1 MKNLTIACFTLLL
14 AGALTSCKKNIIVI
28 PETPLDS
35 LSIGLLAYYP
45 FNNSGTDLSGKGNNV
60 AYYKNI
66 TSVANRFNLTNTAFS
81 FDGQNSYLTVNDNS
95 DLRLSNTDFTLNA
108 WVKLNSFS
116 PNSGTYILSKRTSGL
131 NSGWG
136 FSVNGQQTNVGVIG
150 GVYFGPGGLNASAV
164 STKSLSL
171 NKWSMVTVV
180 YNSTKQQISIYID
193 GVLDNVTNNIPTPNA
208 LIAANMFIGADN
220 PANGTFYYT
229 YGSLDDIRIYNRA
242 LSTSLVQKLYISP
255 N

>member
-1 MKNLTIACFTLLL
+1 MKVLTIACFVLLT
-14 AGALTSCKKNIIVI
+14 AGVLTSCKKNYVLQS
-28 PETPLDS
+28 ETPLDS
-35 LSIGLLAYYP
+35 LRIGLIAYYQ
-45 FNNSGTDLSGKGNNV
+45 FKNSGADSSGKANNV
-60 AYYKNI
+60 TYYKNI
-66 TSVANRFNLTNTAFS
+66 TSVANRLNFSNSAFS
-81 FDGQNSYLTVNDNS
+81 FDGQNSYLTVNDNN

-116 PNSGTYILSKRTSGL
+116 PNTGTYILSKRTSGL

-136 FSVNGQQTNVGVIG
+136 FSVNGQQTNVGVVG

-164 STKSLSL
+164 STKSISL
-171 NKWSMVTVV
+171 NKWSMVTVI

-193 GVLDNVTNNIPTPNA
+193 GVLDNVTNNIPAPNA
-208 LIAANMFIGADN
+208 LITANMFIGADN

-229 YGSLDDIRIYNRA
+229 YGALDDIRIYNRA
-242 LSTSLVQKLYISP
+242 LSASSVQKLYVSL